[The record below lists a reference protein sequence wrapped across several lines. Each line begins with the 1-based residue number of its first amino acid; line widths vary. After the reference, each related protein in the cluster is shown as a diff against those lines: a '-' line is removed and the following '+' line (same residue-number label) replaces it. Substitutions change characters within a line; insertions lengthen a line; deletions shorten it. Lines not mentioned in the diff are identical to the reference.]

1 MYAPRV
7 GGWGQA
13 SIAYYMQKG
22 GGWIQIACKIAFVLN
37 GRPFIVLKRNKTTV
51 VSAMILKVCTL

>member
-1 MYAPRV
+1 MGSSLHCVLHAKR
-7 GGWGQA
+7 
-13 SIAYYMQKG
+13 